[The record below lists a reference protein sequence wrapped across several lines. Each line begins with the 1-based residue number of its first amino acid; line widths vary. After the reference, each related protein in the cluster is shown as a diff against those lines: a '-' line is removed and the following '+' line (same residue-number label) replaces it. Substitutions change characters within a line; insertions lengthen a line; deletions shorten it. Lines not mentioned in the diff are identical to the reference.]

1 MKNQIRN
8 KIILWFCAI
17 LWLMMANANIL
28 AQDKINVTLVK
39 DLKLSEGVSSTFFS
53 SKITQIPTPKVEV
66 FDQKIVFYDEQGDV
80 VFTKEY
86 DTHISVFASQ
96 NEKFFQIVRIIPSDT
111 KSADARN
118 IIDLFTDA
126 GKLLWTKSVIAYE
139 GFSSQYFIISNTG
152 QAVEVHPEDG
162 TLIFYNASGEMLK
175 KVDVF
180 NVDKPLFDDLSALKG
195 IFSNQGDLFLLGVTY
210 SQTATPGRKAEI
222 VSFNE
227 LGKEIW
233 RFTTKQ
239 LRIFKCF
246 ISPNNRYAVCSV
258 RDGGFENRTIYIL
271 DCNTGHLIAEHKT
284 ILAEQVKF
292 FSKNSTDY
300 AVIND
305 LSNRV
310 VTINLSNSHS
320 EDFYSVQGQEKI
332 LGVDVSNDLQ
342 LIAVAKGTFGSIPHV
357 RGTKITISNTSI
369 EFFDFMGNSLTELPV
384 EGLSVLTRNNYMK
397 FLEGSN
403 KMLIYLKPK
412 TLMVFEIKRI
422 D

>member
-8 KIILWFCAI
+8 KIIPWFYAI
-17 LWLMMANANIL
+17 VWLMMANPSIIAE
-28 AQDKINVTLVK
+28 DKINVTLVK
-39 DLKLSEGVSSTFFS
+39 DLKRSEGVSSTFFS
-53 SKITQIPTPKVEV
+53 FKTTQIPRPKVEV

-80 VFTKEY
+80 IFTKEY
-86 DTHISVFASQ
+86 DTHISAFASQ
-96 NEKFFQIVRIIPSDT
+96 NEKFFQIVRTIPSDT

-152 QAVEVHPEDG
+152 QAIKVHPEDG

-195 IFSNQGDLFLLGVTY
+195 IFSNQGNLFLLGVTY
-210 SQTATPGRKAEI
+210 SQTTTPGRKAEI
-222 VSFNE
+222 ILFNE
-227 LGKEIW
+227 FGDEIW

-271 DCNTGHLIAEHKT
+271 DCNTSHLIAEHKT

-310 VTINLSNSHS
+310 VTINLSTSHS

-403 KMLIYLKPK
+403 KMLIYLKHK